1 VCRGRCGT
9 GHDAGR
15 VRAVDAGLCKGT
27 VARLTAGYAT
37 LLLYRSF
44 RDFPGGPITLIPQ
57 RQGCVIRFSSP
68 LREGRG
74 GAARP
79 ASMYVVRMKPFRLLL
94 SPLFVLA
101 LSLPAAAEKLSLAEL
116 SRYLNG
122 LTTAQAAFTQTNA
135 DGSQAK
141 GMLYIKRPGRARFE
155 YAPPERSLVMAG
167 GGQVAIFDSKSNQPP
182 EQYPLRRTP
191 LNLILAPKVDLAQA
205 KMVVGHDEVG
215 NTTRVLAQDPKNPE
229 YGTIELVFTA
239 NPTALRQWIITDDLG
254 SQTSVELADLET
266 GVDLSGFLFDITAER
281 ARQNR

>member
-1 VCRGRCGT
+1 MY
-9 GHDAGR
+9 
-15 VRAVDAGLCKGT
+15 L
-27 VARLTAGYAT
+27 
-37 LLLYRSF
+37 
-44 RDFPGGPITLIPQ
+44 
-57 RQGCVIRFSSP
+57 
-68 LREGRG
+68 
-74 GAARP
+74 
-79 ASMYVVRMKPFRLLL
+79 ASMKPFRLLL
-94 SPLFVLA
+94 APLFVCV

-135 DGSQAK
+135 DGSRAK

-155 YAPPERSLVMAG
+155 YAPPERSLVMVG

-191 LNLILAPKVDLAQA
+191 LNLILAPKVNLAQA

-229 YGTIELVFTA
+229 TTIELVFTA
-239 NPTALRQWIITDDLG
+239 NPTALRQWTITDDQG
-254 SQTSVELADLET
+254 NQTRVELADLET
-266 GVDLSGFLFDITAER
+266 GVALSGFLFDITAER

>member
-1 VCRGRCGT
+1 
-9 GHDAGR
+9 
-15 VRAVDAGLCKGT
+15 
-27 VARLTAGYAT
+27 
-37 LLLYRSF
+37 
-44 RDFPGGPITLIPQ
+44 
-57 RQGCVIRFSSP
+57 
-68 LREGRG
+68 
-74 GAARP
+74 
-79 ASMYVVRMKPFRLLL
+79 MYVASMKPFRLLL
-94 SPLFVLA
+94 APLFVCV

-135 DGSQAK
+135 DGSRAK

-155 YAPPERSLVMAG
+155 YAPPERSLVMVG

-191 LNLILAPKVDLAQA
+191 LNLILAPKVNLAQA

-229 YGTIELVFTA
+229 TTIELVFTA
-239 NPTALRQWIITDDLG
+239 NPTALRQWIITDDQG
-254 SQTSVELADLET
+254 SQTRVELADLET
-266 GVDLSGFLFDITAER
+266 GVTLSGFLFDITAER

>member
-1 VCRGRCGT
+1 
-9 GHDAGR
+9 
-15 VRAVDAGLCKGT
+15 
-27 VARLTAGYAT
+27 
-37 LLLYRSF
+37 
-44 RDFPGGPITLIPQ
+44 
-57 RQGCVIRFSSP
+57 
-68 LREGRG
+68 
-74 GAARP
+74 
-79 ASMYVVRMKPFRLLL
+79 MYVAFMKPFRLLL
-94 SPLFVLA
+94 APLFVCV

-135 DGSQAK
+135 DGSRAK

-155 YAPPERSLVMAG
+155 YAPPERSLVMVG

-191 LNLILAPKVDLAQA
+191 LNLILAPKVNLAQA

-239 NPTALRQWIITDDLG
+239 NPTALRQWIITDDQG
-254 SQTSVELADLET
+254 SQTRVELADLET
-266 GVDLSGFLFDITAER
+266 GVALSGFLFDITAER